1 MLGTIDLSDTC
12 SRIDLADTSVLYLYK
27 FIYVTY
33 SDHGS
38 PYSYAIAQ
46 VTVDLAKIQYS
57 F

>member
-1 MLGTIDLSDTC
+1 MLGTADISDTC
-12 SRIDLADTSVLYLYK
+12 SRIDLANTSVLYFYQ
-27 FIYVTY
+27 FIYVAY

-46 VTVDLAKIQYS
+46 VTVDLTKVQYS